1 MDFQTIYNLSE
12 SIPSQS
18 RYFDIFEEGEINDS
32 SNSEEVHRFAL
43 CYKDL
48 SFGWHFIKS
57 FADSELDLPV
67 CVINEETLIR
77 AYNFER
83 YSNRDIEI
91 AQAIAIETSLPKNIK
106 NTIVS
111 LFFADDT
118 DIDRISSIVGFTP
131 EVIKI
136 YEELFFNVLDRKED
150 AMFVAGL
157 VYPETRAEEFSSNY
171 IHNVDNGT
179 LLKRVA
185 YNSGTE
191 SVLALAG
198 FKDNFLNYSDAANN
212 TNKLESAIM
221 SNAYFMAVCGFL
233 NSRDSTGIVNAK
245 NIMAA
250 AKHGGGDENTF
261 QETGVGAA
269 PMGTI
274 IINEL
279 MDSQKIEISQRLE
292 RTKNLQEAEVIKSK
306 EAEG

>member
-12 SIPSQS
+12 AIPSQS
-18 RYFDIFEEGEINDS
+18 RYFDIFEDS
-32 SNSEEVHRFAL
+32 EFQDNSNSEEVNRFAL
-43 CYKDL
+43 CYRDL
-48 SFGWHFIKS
+48 AFGWHFVKS
-57 FADSELDLPV
+57 FADNEISLPA
-67 CVINEETLIR
+67 CVVNEETLIR

-83 YSNRDIEI
+83 FSNRDMSV

-106 NTIVS
+106 NTIIS
-111 LFFADDT
+111 LFFAEDT
-118 DIDRISSIVGFTP
+118 DLDRISSIVGFST

-136 YEELFFNVLDRKED
+136 YEELFFNVLDRKQD
-150 AMFVAGL
+150 AMFIAGL
-157 VYPETRAEEFSSNY
+157 VYPETRAEEFNSSY

-261 QETGVGAA
+261 QEVGVGAA

-274 IINEL
+274 IINEVL
-279 MDSQKIEISQRLE
+279 DSQKREIRERLD
-292 RTKNLQEAEVIKSK
+292 RTKSLQEADVVKAR